1 MIIER
6 TDEFYI
12 KLHDSDHGSIVYT
25 DQKEL
30 SEITRLDVEEALR
43 DMSNQSAS
51 SNDHILREP
60 KAIDAMSTSLQEQ
73 IIEDMYT
80 YTEKQTRST
89 LGEVYDRN
97 TPYHPNCLQQYSKAY
112 SEV

>member
-1 MIIER
+1 
-6 TDEFYI
+6 
-12 KLHDSDHGSIVYT
+12 
-25 DQKEL
+25 
-30 SEITRLDVEEALR
+30 
-43 DMSNQSAS
+43 
-51 SNDHILREP
+51 
-60 KAIDAMSTSLQEQ
+60 MSTSLQEQ